1 MKKVLI
7 IGATGLIGK
16 SIVEQMKDSYE
27 LVCSSFNH
35 STYPADI
42 SDRKSLKALFDKV
55 GEVDGI
61 ICVGGMVR
69 FASWQDANDDD
80 WQHGFMNKLFGQVN
94 VIRYGAQFV
103 KAKGAIVLTTGALAQ
118 YPIPGSAIVTTV
130 NAAVE
135 AAISSAALELTE
147 DIRVNAVSPGWV
159 KESMEAMGMDSSAG
173 MPVALVAKCFIEQLS
188 MGESGSVK
196 SV

>member
-1 MKKVLI
+1 MQGLPKQMFKHGCLKTVDRSILKV
-7 IGATGLIGK
+7 
-16 SIVEQMKDSYE
+16 SV
-27 LVCSSFNH
+27 F
-35 STYPADI
+35 
-42 SDRKSLKALFDKV
+42 
-55 GEVDGI
+55 
-61 ICVGGMVR
+61 
-69 FASWQDANDDD
+69 
-80 WQHGFMNKLFGQVN
+80 
-94 VIRYGAQFV
+94 
-103 KAKGAIVLTTGALAQ
+103 
-118 YPIPGSAIVTTV
+118 VTTV

-135 AAISSAALELTE
+135 AAISSAALELRE